1 VEIINREDCLA
12 SRTASR
18 LASNERDM
26 TAFHSGDRYLAWELL
41 SCLKWVLRGDYAS
54 ARRYLVKPGKAIEA
68 SGQKATQE

>member
-1 VEIINREDCLA
+1 
-12 SRTASR
+12 
-18 LASNERDM
+18 M